1 MGYVLLAVAIL
12 SEIVG
17 TAYLKQTEGFT
28 KLIPSMICILAYGVC
43 HYSFAKCLLR
53 VNLSVGYAI
62 WCGIGLVITTLISVL
77 VYKEKI
83 SIPGILGVGLILIG
97 CVLVNGFGSK

>member
-28 KLIPSMICILAYGVC
+28 KLIPSMICIFVYGVC

-62 WCGIGLVITTLISVL
+62 WCR
-77 VYKEKI
+77 
-83 SIPGILGVGLILIG
+83 
-97 CVLVNGFGSK
+97 VNPDWMHTGKWIWK

>member
-28 KLIPSMICILAYGVC
+28 KLIPSMICIFAYGVC

-62 WCGIGLVITTLISVL
+62 WCGIGLVITTLISVF

-83 SIPGILGVGLILIG
+83 SMPGILGVGLILIG
-97 CVLVNGFGSK
+97 CILVNGFGSK

>member
-1 MGYVLLAVAIL
+1 MGYALLAIAIF

-17 TAYLKQTEGFT
+17 TTYLKQTEGFT
-28 KLIPSMICILAYGVC
+28 KLVPSLICILAYGVC
-43 HYSFAKCLLR
+43 HYSFARCLLR

-83 SIPGILGVGLILIG
+83 SVPGVIGVGFIVVG
-97 CVLVNGFGSK
+97 CVLVNMFGSK